1 MEQIE
6 QIQKNLD
13 GTYTC
18 YIGIFSMIATVTFN
32 LLYTSKITS
41 KYENRILA
49 LEKKIDNIS
58 YNIRNKHI
66 SLYSY
71 IQDLENKLKKTNK
84 KTNEIESLV
93 NAFIE
98 DSNEILDY
106 IEENI
111 HSINNNKTNN
121 NSITM

>member
-1 MEQIE
+1 MEQ
-6 QIQKNLD
+6 NLD
-13 GTYTC
+13 STYTC
-18 YIGIFSMIATVTFN
+18 YVGIFSMIASVTFN
-32 LLYTSKITS
+32 ILYTSSIIS
-41 KYENRILA
+41 KYETHISN
-49 LEKKIDNIS
+49 LEKRLESFLQRERSANIS
-58 YNIRNKHI
+58 LLAK
-66 SLYSY
+66 

-93 NAFIE
+93 NVFIE

-111 HSINNNKTNN
+111 HSINNKTNN